1 MLTGK
6 LNAVKPILRRG
17 AEALSPR
24 LRRTAETAVARARP
38 ALGILGELWTGRGAG
53 AARTASVDEVQ
64 ASIRRHLRLGTLGM
78 AVLVLG
84 LGGWAST
91 TRFAGAVIA
100 SGQVVVDS
108 NVKKVQHPTGGV
120 VGELKVREG
129 DKVKAGDLLVRLD
142 QTVTKANLAIVSTA
156 VDEQTARMSRLE
168 AERDGLDDITF
179 GERLTGPAAAPT
191 AKALMAAERRLFTLR
206 RTARDGQKA
215 QYNERIQQ
223 LAQEIEGLE
232 GQIKA
237 KDSEV
242 KLITSELDGV
252 RSLYERKLVPLS
264 RVTALERDSARIAG
278 ERSQL
283 VSAVAQSK
291 GRINETQ
298 LQIIQID
305 QDFRSDVAR
314 ELRELQG
321 SLEENLERK
330 VAAEDQLRRTDLLA
344 PQDGVV
350 HQLSVH
356 TVGGVVN
363 PGEPVMLIV
372 PTQDR
377 LSVEARIAPTDID
390 KVHVGQRAYLRFAA
404 FDQRTTPDRAGEVT
418 RISPDLT
425 TDPRTGL
432 SYYSLQVELL
442 PDEINKLKSLRL
454 VPGMPIE
461 AFIQTNSR
469 TVMSYLM
476 KPLTDQFTK
485 AFRDN

>member
-1 MLTGK
+1 MILAK
-6 LNAVKPILRRG
+6 LAALRPTVTRTALAVRPT
-17 AEALSPR
+17 

-38 ALGILGELWTGRGAG
+38 ALDILGELWTSRGSGSQA
-53 AARTASVDEVQ
+53 ASVAEVQ
-64 ASIRRHLRLGTLGM
+64 ASISRHLRIGTFGM

-120 VGELKVREG
+120 VGELRVREG
-129 DKVKAGDLLVRLD
+129 DSVKAGDILVRLD
-142 QTVTKANLAIVSTA
+142 QTVTKANLSIVAMA
-156 VDEQTARMSRLE
+156 VDEQSARMSRLE
-168 AERDGLDDITF
+168 AERDGLDDVSF
-179 GERLTGPAAAPT
+179 GERLTGPGASPSAAT
-191 AKALMAAERRLFTLR
+191 LMAAERRLFTLR

-215 QYNERIQQ
+215 QYNERIEQ
-223 LAQEIEGLE
+223 LSQEIDGLE

-252 RSLYERKLVPLS
+252 RSLYDRKLVPLS
-264 RVTALERDSARIAG
+264 RVTALERDSARITG

-283 VSAVAQSK
+283 AAAVAQSK
-291 GRINETQ
+291 GKINETQ

-305 QDFRSDVAR
+305 QDMRSDVAR

-321 SLEENLERK
+321 NLEENLERK

-350 HQLSVH
+350 HQLAIH
-356 TVGGVVN
+356 TVGGVIN

-390 KVHVGQRAYLRFAA
+390 KVHVGQRSYLRFAA

-432 SYYSLQVELL
+432 SFYTLQIELL
-442 PDEINKLKSLRL
+442 PDEVTKLKTLRL

-469 TVMSYLM
+469 TVLSYLM
-476 KPLTDQFTK
+476 KPLTDQFNK